1 MWKVFYI
8 FTPWTPLFE
17 VFSPMRDWELFF
29 KSVLLYNSI
38 IYFHLLPCNGSM
50 HPAEELRMPALLTL
64 NLIVWYAIAYKILG
78 IRLARNSACAWMV
91 WPDSSHCCLHW
102 KHYICRWGC
111 SSHGNWR
118 IMRSTSWVTLKWTP
132 ANLQPSCNRSKKS
145 WFLVIS
151 LWGYLLLQQN

>member
-1 MWKVFYI
+1 MKLTRVSLLSVTKSSHKRMHELSLSGGGEKWSITICPNKDTLWGLGMVWKVFYI
-8 FTPWTPLFE
+8 FTPWAPLFE

-38 IYFHLLPCNGSM
+38 IYFHLLPCDVSM
-50 HPAEELRMPALLTL
+50 HPAEELRMPAVLTL

-102 KHYICRWGC
+102 KHYIW
-111 SSHGNWR
+111 
-118 IMRSTSWVTLKWTP
+118 
-132 ANLQPSCNRSKKS
+132 
-145 WFLVIS
+145 
-151 LWGYLLLQQN
+151 